1 MSMKVKL
8 AKYLMK
14 LYPNKQTFNPD
25 IFKQEYYK
33 HDKFL
38 SLNDEEK
45 KKQQIEFVRK
55 NILTAKEKPF
65 DIWFS
70 NIAFNNLLKDKI
82 VLDIGS
88 GVGGK
93 TINCAE
99 EWKVKKM
106 YGIDVS
112 EESINAMKLY
122 ISQDKNLEACYEFQ
136 SCHAEELPFSDN
148 TFDAIIS
155 YDTIEHVRSVKT
167 TISECKRVVKKMD

>member
-1 MSMKVKL
+1 MSIKVKL

-14 LYPNKQTFNPD
+14 LRPSKQIFNPD
-25 IFKQEYYK
+25 IFKQEYYR
-33 HDKFL
+33 HDNFL

-55 NILTAKEKPF
+55 NILKAEKKPF
-65 DIWFS
+65 DIWFP
-70 NIAFNNLLKDKI
+70 NISFYNLLKDKI
-82 VLDIGS
+82 VLDVGS
-88 GVGGK
+88 CVGGK

-112 EESINAMKLY
+112 KDSIDAVKLF
-122 ISQDKNLEACYEFQ
+122 ISQNKNLQAHYEFQ
-136 SCHAEELPFSDN
+136 SCYAEELPFANN
-148 TFDAIIS
+148 TFDAVIS

-167 TISECKRVVKKMD
+167 AISECKVKS